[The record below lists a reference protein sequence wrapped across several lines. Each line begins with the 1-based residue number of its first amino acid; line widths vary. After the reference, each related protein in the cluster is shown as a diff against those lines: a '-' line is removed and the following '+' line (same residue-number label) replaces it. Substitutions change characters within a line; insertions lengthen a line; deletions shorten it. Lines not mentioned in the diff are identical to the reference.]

1 MTDKL
6 AKAAPSPAIPA
17 EKLRWRCDAES
28 FDFETTDELEPSREI
43 IGQDRALRA
52 ISLGLDM
59 DSPGYNIFLSGF
71 VGTGRNTTI
80 RQVLQTLDRGK
91 STPDDLCYVYGFAK
105 PEEPV
110 ALFLP
115 AGRGRRLVEG
125 MEGLVRAL
133 RRDVPSVMESDPY
146 RKGREQIIERFRARQ
161 RSMIAAFDERVQG
174 EGFALVQVQLGPVP
188 TPQVVPVAD
197 GEPKLLGDLEEAVQ
211 KGEMKEE
218 ELAGVREK
226 LGTLTSELEGVMR
239 EAMKIDGE
247 LHAELARH
255 EQETVRPIVATRFD
269 ALREPFS
276 DLPEVLVYLGHAEKH
291 VLEHLQRLRPQSD
304 EDEEEGDGSDGTEID
319 LEYSVNL
326 VVDNHDA
333 SGAPVVL
340 ENAPTAARLF
350 GIMERKWARD
360 GGEEAVDHMKI
371 RAGSLHAANGG
382 YLVLNATDLF
392 GEPPYVWHALKRT
405 LRTGRLEI
413 LTQTISVLGPPALKP
428 APVSIAVK
436 VVLIGDAH
444 LYSLLYAYD
453 EDFKKIFKVRADFDT
468 EMGNARGNVLQ
479 YGAFAQRLVEE
490 EGVLPFD
497 RTGLAR
503 IVEYGS
509 RLAGRQD
516 KLSTRFHMI
525 ADLIREA
532 GYFAKKAGAKA
543 VAQNH
548 VEQALAEKDYRN
560 NLPQEKMQELIEEG
574 TIFIDVDGV
583 QVGEVNGLAVYDS
596 GEYGFGLPS
605 KITATVSLGNAGV
618 INIEREAELSGR
630 IHDKGVQI
638 LSGYLRSKYAQDKPL
653 TLSASICFEQSYQG
667 IDGDSASSTEIYAI
681 LSALSAIPLRQDLA
695 VTGSV
700 NQIGEVQPIGGVNEK
715 IEGFFDVCRA
725 RGLTG
730 SQGVLIPA
738 SNLVDLMLH
747 PRVIEAVRA
756 SKFHVYP
763 VATIDQGIEILT
775 GVAAGTRRGARYPSN
790 TVNGKVDLR
799 LRKLANLMR
808 DFGAHA

>member
-1 MTDKL
+1 
-6 AKAAPSPAIPA
+6 
-17 EKLRWRCDAES
+17 
-28 FDFETTDELEPSREI
+28 
-43 IGQDRALRA
+43 
-52 ISLGLDM
+52 
-59 DSPGYNIFLSGF
+59 
-71 VGTGRNTTI
+71 
-80 RQVLQTLDRGK
+80 
-91 STPDDLCYVYGFAK
+91 
-105 PEEPV
+105 
-110 ALFLP
+110 
-115 AGRGRRLVEG
+115 
-125 MEGLVRAL
+125 
-133 RRDVPSVMESDPY
+133 
-146 RKGREQIIERFRARQ
+146 
-161 RSMIAAFDERVQG
+161 
-174 EGFALVQVQLGPVP
+174 
-188 TPQVVPVAD
+188 
-197 GEPKLLGDLEEAVQ
+197 
-211 KGEMKEE
+211 
-218 ELAGVREK
+218 
-226 LGTLTSELEGVMR
+226 
-239 EAMKIDGE
+239 
-247 LHAELARH
+247 
-255 EQETVRPIVATRFD
+255 
-269 ALREPFS
+269 
-276 DLPEVLVYLGHAEKH
+276 
-291 VLEHLQRLRPQSD
+291 
-304 EDEEEGDGSDGTEID
+304 
-319 LEYSVNL
+319 
-326 VVDNHDA
+326 
-333 SGAPVVL
+333 
-340 ENAPTAARLF
+340 
-350 GIMERKWARD
+350 
-360 GGEEAVDHMKI
+360 
-371 RAGSLHAANGG
+371 
-382 YLVLNATDLF
+382 
-392 GEPPYVWHALKRT
+392 
-405 LRTGRLEI
+405 
-413 LTQTISVLGPPALKP
+413 
-428 APVSIAVK
+428 
-436 VVLIGDAH
+436 VLIGDAH

-715 IEGFFDVCRA
+715 IEGFFDLCSQRDG
-725 RGLTG
+725 GLTG
-730 SQGVLIPA
+730 DQGVVIPA
-738 SNLVDLMLH
+738 SNVKHLCLKREVVEAAEQDKF
-747 PRVIEAVRA
+747 RIYAIESA
-756 SKFHVYP
+756 
-763 VATIDQGIEILT
+763 DQGLAVLT
-775 GVAAGTRRGARYPSN
+775 GMAAGELDDSGNYPAG
-790 TVNGKVDLR
+790 TVNQLIETR
-799 LRKLANLMR
+799 LNALAEAAEKRAREMLER
-808 DFGAHA
+808 